1 MADTERTH
9 STARN
14 IAKIVYILYLAELLI
29 GPVLGLIGVILAY
42 VYRSDAPERLASHY
56 RFQIRTFW
64 IGYLYLI
71 IAGIA
76 VLMGVVAISDNEEFI
91 GVLLFIV
98 GAAVLVFL
106 VIWLI
111 IRCIKGLKYEL
122 REEAY
127 PDPKGWFF

>member
-1 MADTERTH
+1 MADTERTNSVTKH
-9 STARN
+9 M
-14 IAKIVYILYLAELLI
+14 AKIVYILYLTELLI
-29 GPVLGLIGVILAY
+29 GPVMGLIGLILAY

-64 IGYLYLI
+64 IGCLYLI
-71 IAGIA
+71 ITGIA
-76 VLMGVVAISDNEEFI
+76 VLMGMVAFSDDEEFI
-91 GVLLFIV
+91 GGLMFVV
-98 GAAVLVFL
+98 GAVVLVFL